1 MTNKSLTATP
11 ARNMARSVYRLL
23 MVYGMKQLE
32 TNTVEYGLCFVSRIG
47 NAYQIEQAETGIVFN
62 VSIAN
67 AWLN

>member
-1 MTNKSLTATP
+1 MTNKSLTATK
-11 ARNMARSVYRLL
+11 AIHLARSVYRLL
-23 MVYGMKQLE
+23 IMYGMKQLE
-32 TNTVEYGLCFVSRIG
+32 INTVEYGLCFVSRIG